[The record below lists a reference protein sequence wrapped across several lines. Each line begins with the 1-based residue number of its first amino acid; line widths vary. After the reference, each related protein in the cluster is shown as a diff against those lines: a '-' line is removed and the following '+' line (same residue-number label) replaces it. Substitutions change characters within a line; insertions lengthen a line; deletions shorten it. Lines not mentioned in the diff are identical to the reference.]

1 MRQLLMKQFGVW
13 ILAAFGTVWAQD
25 PRTEITKWQDGK
37 QACVSLTFD
46 DSSINQ
52 FRIDMPLLNE
62 RGLPGTFFIETGNIV
77 GSRYRPA
84 FAGRPIMDIIRQSEK
99 VPTTKE
105 NALERT
111 SLLNYLRTVQQVPEI
126 SEFNAQ
132 RLGRLIRQNDWVELG
147 KTVDGF
153 MANLRRTGKTYAAE
167 GVTRPPSTFPDRTS
181 WDDLRRYAALG
192 HEFANHS
199 ITHPFM
205 PALDEANIV
214 YEIEKSNT
222 DILEQLGPR
231 HTFSIEAP
239 YGIDDPRVSKPITT
253 RFPIARNWV
262 LDGFMDGILR
272 GDKRDPRQSTRQY
285 MQWQRGPAA
294 TTTVDEMKGWVNTS
308 LETGIWL
315 VLVFHGIE
323 GIGYE
328 ALPTEVVRSYFDF
341 IREQQTRVW
350 VATYQDGA
358 KYARERHSSSVVSK
372 RSGDAI
378 EVTVTQTL
386 DPKLY
391 DLPLTAK
398 TTLPADW
405 QVVRFRQ
412 GNETRWLP
420 IHREGGETF
429 VLYRI
434 APNGVAATLERGFN
448 GRRTQ

>member
-1 MRQLLMKQFGVW
+1 MKQFGVW

-25 PRTEITKWQDGK
+25 PRTAITRWQDGK

-99 VPTTKE
+99 VPTTRE

-167 GVTRPPSTFPDRTS
+167 AVTRPPSTFPDRTS

-214 YEIEKSNT
+214 YEIEVQRRHSGAT
-222 DILEQLGPR
+222 GPR
-231 HTFSIEAP
+231 QPFIEAP
-239 YGIDDPRVSKPITT
+239 YGIDDPRVSNPLPPVP
-253 RFPIARNWV
+253 RRRNCTGRVQGWP
-262 LDGFMDGILR
+262 LR
-272 GDKRDPRQSTRQY
+272 GQRIPGSTRY
-285 MQWQRGPAA
+285 AVAVSGRYHDGRR
-294 TTTVDEMKGWVNTS
+294 DEGMGEYVARD
-308 LETGIWL
+308 GIWL

-323 GIGYE
+323 GIDMRRCLPKSKV
-328 ALPTEVVRSYFDF
+328 AL
-341 IREQQTRVW
+341 
-350 VATYQDGA
+350 
-358 KYARERHSSSVVSK
+358 
-372 RSGDAI
+372 
-378 EVTVTQTL
+378 
-386 DPKLY
+386 
-391 DLPLTAK
+391 
-398 TTLPADW
+398 
-405 QVVRFRQ
+405 
-412 GNETRWLP
+412 
-420 IHREGGETF
+420 
-429 VLYRI
+429 
-434 APNGVAATLERGFN
+434 
-448 GRRTQ
+448 